1 MSLPET
7 FAQEGL
13 SFQSGG
19 NRFGDYSHMSLDPD
33 GKTFWFTGEFIGNN
47 GSRRTKIFSFSLE
60 DIVSVSNEDFL
71 EPALKVSQNSDVIL
85 VNGTNLSDGEMYVQ
99 LYAVNGQEVATKIVN
114 VASGEFSS
122 TFDKSTL
129 SSGVYLVR
137 VGKESFQRVQKIA
150 ITK

>member
-1 MSLPET
+1 
-7 FAQEGL
+7 
-13 SFQSGG
+13 
-19 NRFGDYSHMSLDPD
+19 MSLDPD

-71 EPALKVSQNSDVIL
+71 EPALNVSQNSDVIL
-85 VNGTNLSDGEMYVQ
+85 VNGTNLLDGEMYVQ
-99 LYAVNGQEVATKIVN
+99 LYAVNGQELATKIVN
-114 VASGEFSS
+114 VASGELSS

-137 VGKESFQRVQKIA
+137 IGKESFQRVQKIA